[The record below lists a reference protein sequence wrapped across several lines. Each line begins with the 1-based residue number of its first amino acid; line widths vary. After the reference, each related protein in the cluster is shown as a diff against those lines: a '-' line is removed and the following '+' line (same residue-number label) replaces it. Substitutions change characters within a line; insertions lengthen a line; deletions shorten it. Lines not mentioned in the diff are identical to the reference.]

1 MVLTSQLSLG
11 APFPS
16 LEHERLGRGPGGMI
30 HEMNRE
36 NQVCEQPRWP
46 VHHDQWPDIPLL

>member
-1 MVLTSQLSLG
+1 MVLTSQLLLG